1 MRTLRRG
8 KTLAQTAMHLL
19 FIGITFLWSYPFLW
33 MISSAFKSQGEM
45 FLGGLRLIPKEPTLV
60 NFVRAWES
68 AKFYLYFFNT
78 VFVTLMVILVV
89 LLVSSL
95 AGYALGRGNMPG
107 KKIILA
113 ALIVA
118 MFLPKGFTI
127 IPLFELIVKL
137 GFNNSLMGVVLAEA
151 GPSNVV
157 SILLFMG
164 FFNSIPKEVEE
175 SGVMDGASQPRI
187 FFNIMLPLTKPI
199 IATVSIFTFIAAWN
213 AFLVPLIF
221 TLGKPELRTLGV
233 GMYNFFGTNT
243 VDWTGIAA
251 GACMSLIPII
261 IVFLFLQRYFIEG
274 IAGSIKG

>member
-1 MRTLRRG
+1 MRTIRAS
-8 KTLAQTAMHLL
+8 KTLGQTALQLL
-19 FIGITFLWSYPFLW
+19 FIGFTFLWSYPFLW

-45 FLGGLRLIPKEPTLV
+45 FLGGLRLIPKDPTLD

-78 VFVTLMVILVV
+78 VFVTAAVIVLV
-89 LLVSSL
+89 LIVSSL

-107 KKIILA
+107 KKIIMA
-113 ALIVA
+113 ALVIA

-127 IPLFELIVKL
+127 IPLFELIVGL
-137 GFNNSLMGVVLAEA
+137 GLNNHLLGVVLAEA
-151 GPSNVV
+151 GPSKVV

-164 FFNSIPKEVEE
+164 YFASIPKEVEE
-175 SGVMDGASQPRI
+175 SAIVDGASQPRI

-221 TLGKPELRTLGV
+221 TLSKPGLRTLGV

-261 IVFLFLQRYFIEG
+261 IVFLYLQRYFIEG
-274 IAGSIKG
+274 VAGAIKG

>member
-1 MRTLRRG
+1 MRIRAS
-8 KTLAQTAMHLL
+8 KTFGQTVLQL
-19 FIGITFLWSYPFLW
+19 VLITCTFLWSYPFFW

-45 FLGGLRLIPKEPTLV
+45 FLGGLRLIPQEPTLA
-60 NFVRAWES
+60 NFTRAWES

-78 VFVTLMVILVV
+78 VFVTVAVILVV

-95 AGYALGRGNMPG
+95 AGYALGRGSMPG

-113 ALIVA
+113 ALVVA

-164 FFNSIPKEVEE
+164 YFASIPKEVEE
-175 SGVMDGASQPRI
+175 SAVMDGASQPRI
-187 FFNIMLPLTKPI
+187 FWSVMLPLTKPI

-221 TLGKPELRTLGV
+221 TLGKPDLRTLGV

-261 IVFLFLQRYFIEG
+261 IVFLYLQKYFIEG
-274 IAGSIKG
+274 VAGAIKG